1 MLHSIYDLTT
11 SCRKTSGEVP
21 AKLVGAST
29 TVVGSKMY
37 VFGGR
42 LVSERKMISDVYV
55 FDLESFV
62 WEKIQPFP
70 EDDIPRPRYF
80 HSADAWN
87 NQLII
92 FGGMSN
98 QPDSHNPDELCV
110 LNDVRFFDLS
120 TRHWIPPSQF
130 PTPVSETFVPRARY
144 AHLSSVTADRLFII
158 GGQDFFNTWLDDI
171 CVYDLL
177 GKTWVQRRD
186 YPRHCGTYRSVAVAS
201 NLCVRR
207 AHDEKRDSSNLGA
220 PGTRFRDTDTPTQ
233 LDFTSTDSLVHLPYS
248 TAPTEDY
255 PSNIYLYSNYN
266 FTDVK
271 RELEVF
277 SPLPDTDFTIQDR
290 SAAMTGSSFPP
301 GLRFPTGAILGTNL
315 IIAGTYLAHTNQSFS
330 IWVLDLL
337 TMTWSRIETG
347 KAVDGGSWFRG
358 CLWAD
363 ANKFLIFG
371 NRNGH
376 LVDDYNRRLLSWE
389 HVAVVDLE
397 AFGIYQPPP
406 LKRSIDMQELGLAA
420 LEEGVLADFELICD
434 DGRRISCSRKILEDR
449 WPWFKDQMRKF
460 LLLAMDTSAQLPTS
474 PMHVDNPILP
484 GATSSNEQRPDP
496 RMTPRTLH
504 LSEPYAITLALVR
517 YFYTLALLTPLQL
530 APAVLSQL
538 LVLATNYR
546 IPHLE
551 LLVKHAMHRALSNS
565 TSVGV
570 YEIATLC
577 GCRSLQI
584 RALRRVM
591 TYTQTQ
597 KKPGS
602 KRNDR
607 ENGSGS
613 RPPDGGSGGGP
624 PGSGTE
630 GSDTPTSRPRGT
642 SDARWQTADSDTNNL
657 YNSHMRTYR
666 TSARTPAY
674 DTTATSNIY
683 DDHDHDHDPSPLPVF
698 TRQNPVNQ
706 NQMNRSSVVSIATDR
721 ELRDVADIIEPMVR
735 LPLGRPTHSRAYS
748 DDANVYIDP
757 AMYPRSEPSPSRF
770 TQTPSFGPRSESSSR
785 YNSPTFGSPSSYSSE
800 NQYDVLSPD
809 GRVDRVYLP
818 PSPMIPSFH
827 LPLMPPF
834 TQTPSLG
841 SASSS
846 SESQYDGLSTD
857 GRVDRVYF
865 PPSPIRPSFH
875 LPMPPSRPSHLSDG
889 AGDVS
894 DVPSLHL
901 STSRSSMGSSK
912 GYSPSTPS
920 MAVTPPEYI
929 TDSPPLS
936 IIDERGH
943 EEHYHWAE
951 HTRNPGFTA
960 VSDRSDL
967 LPQNGL
973 SKRKPPLE
981 RSFTASTTSVSSDP
995 LSLESERHPPI
1006 APVSGKKGGGLSR
1019 LLKLGK
1025 GDDHNSSALDQ
1036 AEEKKRKKE
1045 AAKIKTERLAQDL
1058 RKRELARRR
1067 QQEDSMSL
1075 SSNERKKQQDGR
1087 AMYGGMAGFTL

>member
-11 SCRKTSGEVP
+11 SCRKTSGDVP

-37 VFGGR
+37 LFGGR
-42 LVSERKMISDVYV
+42 LVTERKMVSDLYV

-70 EDDIPRPRYF
+70 EDDVPRPRYF

-120 TRHWIPPSQF
+120 TRHWILPSQF

-207 AHDEKRDSSNLGA
+207 PHEEKRDSSNLGA
-220 PGTRFRDTDTPTQ
+220 PGTRFRNTDTPTQ
-233 LDFTSTDSLVHLPYS
+233 ADFTPTDSLVHLPYS
-248 TAPTEDY
+248 TAPTEDF

-290 SAAMTGSSFPP
+290 SAAMNGSTFPP
-301 GLRFPTGAILGTNL
+301 GLRFPTGAILGSHL
-315 IIAGTYLAHTNQSFS
+315 IIAGTYLAHTYQSFS

-337 TMTWSRIETG
+337 SMTWTRIDPG
-347 KAVDGGSWFRG
+347 KAVEGGSWFRG

-371 NRNGH
+371 NRNGN
-376 LVDDYNRRLLSWE
+376 LVDDYNRRLLSWD

-406 LKRSIDMQELGLAA
+406 LKLSLEMQELGLAA
-420 LEEGVLADFELICD
+420 LEEDVLTDFELICD
-434 DGRRISCSRKILEDR
+434 DGRKISCSRKILEER
-449 WPWFKDQMRKF
+449 WPWFKDQMKKF
-460 LLLAMDTSAQLPTS
+460 LQVATNTCAQLPTS

-484 GATSSNEQRPDP
+484 GAASTDEQRTDP
-496 RMTPRTLH
+496 RLTPRSLQ
-504 LSEPYAITLALVR
+504 LSEPYPITLALVR

-546 IPHLE
+546 ISHLE
-551 LLVKHAMHRALSNS
+551 SLVKHAMHRALSNS

-570 YEIATLC
+570 YEVATLC

-584 RALRRVM
+584 RALRTVM
-591 TYTQTQ
+591 TYTQ

-602 KRNDR
+602 RRNDR

-613 RPPDGGSGGGP
+613 RPPDGGSGGGLS
-624 PGSGTE
+624 GSGNE
-630 GSDTPTSRPRGT
+630 GSGYDKSTSRPRGT
-642 SDARWQTADSDTNNL
+642 SDARWRTGESDTNNV
-657 YNSHMRTYR
+657 YSK
-666 TSARTPAY
+666 
-674 DTTATSNIY
+674 
-683 DDHDHDHDPSPLPVF
+683 
-698 TRQNPVNQ
+698 
-706 NQMNRSSVVSIATDR
+706 
-721 ELRDVADIIEPMVR
+721 EP
-735 LPLGRPTHSRAYS
+735 
-748 DDANVYIDP
+748 
-757 AMYPRSEPSPSRF
+757 
-770 TQTPSFGPRSESSSR
+770 
-785 YNSPTFGSPSSYSSE
+785 
-800 NQYDVLSPD
+800 
-809 GRVDRVYLP
+809 
-818 PSPMIPSFH
+818 
-827 LPLMPPF
+827 
-834 TQTPSLG
+834 
-841 SASSS
+841 
-846 SESQYDGLSTD
+846 
-857 GRVDRVYF
+857 
-865 PPSPIRPSFH
+865 
-875 LPMPPSRPSHLSDG
+875 
-889 AGDVS
+889 
-894 DVPSLHL
+894 
-901 STSRSSMGSSK
+901 
-912 GYSPSTPS
+912 
-920 MAVTPPEYI
+920 
-929 TDSPPLS
+929 
-936 IIDERGH
+936 
-943 EEHYHWAE
+943 
-951 HTRNPGFTA
+951 
-960 VSDRSDL
+960 
-967 LPQNGL
+967 
-973 SKRKPPLE
+973 
-981 RSFTASTTSVSSDP
+981 
-995 LSLESERHPPI
+995 
-1006 APVSGKKGGGLSR
+1006 
-1019 LLKLGK
+1019 
-1025 GDDHNSSALDQ
+1025 
-1036 AEEKKRKKE
+1036 
-1045 AAKIKTERLAQDL
+1045 
-1058 RKRELARRR
+1058 
-1067 QQEDSMSL
+1067 
-1075 SSNERKKQQDGR
+1075 
-1087 AMYGGMAGFTL
+1087 